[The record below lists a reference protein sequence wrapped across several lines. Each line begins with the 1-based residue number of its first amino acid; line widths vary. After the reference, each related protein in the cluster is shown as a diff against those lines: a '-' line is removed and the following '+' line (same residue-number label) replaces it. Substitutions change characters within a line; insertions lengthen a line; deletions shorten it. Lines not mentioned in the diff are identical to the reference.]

1 MPSAQPRL
9 IQTAPAY
16 RPAAPAALRGTQPA
30 ADAPKWRPGHFR
42 WVLFVLMLLT
52 IGRFHQHYSVL
63 MLLRPGML
71 LTAVALGF
79 AVLNPGAIARE
90 GLRTWP
96 SRVMIAL
103 GAWSIVSALFGI
115 SVGGSLAFIVE
126 FYSKVFLFWALLT
139 VAMRSARDI
148 RFFMWS
154 YVLSA
159 AFLVY
164 LAMFVF
170 SLTSFHD
177 GAINRLDNLYMYDSN
192 DIGCIFSVAI
202 PFALLLFQTSGP
214 RGKVATGLIL
224 VGIAGATALGG
235 SRGGLLGILAV
246 GLSTLVLASD
256 LSWTKRL
263 AFVAVFAGGLAA
275 FAPPGYWAQM
285 QTMKNL
291 ENDYNLTDEYGRL
304 KIAKR
309 GLGYF
314 YSHPVFGIG
323 AGNFQMAEGTISPLA
338 KDQVAEQVMWI
349 APHNSF
355 LQTAAEMGLPGFLLW
370 TSLIVGGV
378 IGMRRMRR
386 RMPREWRTGTPD
398 QRFLYLATTYI
409 PTALIGFAVTASFVS
424 FAYHDILPI
433 IVAMVSGMYLAVG
446 RAVSEPAAP
455 GPVPVPRH
463 WAPPGVLG
471 RPRGA

>member
-1 MPSAQPRL
+1 
-9 IQTAPAY
+9 
-16 RPAAPAALRGTQPA
+16 
-30 ADAPKWRPGHFR
+30 
-42 WVLFVLMLLT
+42 MLLT

-139 VAMRSARDI
+139 VAMRSAGDI

-202 PFALLLFQTSGP
+202 PFALLLFQTSGT
-214 RGKVATGLIL
+214 RGKIATGLIL

-246 GLSTLVLASD
+246 GLATLLLASD

-263 AFVAVFAGGLAA
+263 AFVAVFAAGLAA

-378 IGMRRMRR
+378 IGLRRMRK
-386 RMPREWRTGTPD
+386 RMPREWRMGTQD

-409 PTALIGFAVTASFVS
+409 PTALIGFSVTASFVS

-446 RAVSEPAAP
+446 RAVSQPVAPEPT
-455 GPVPVPRH
+455 PVPRH

>member
-1 MPSAQPRL
+1 MA
-9 IQTAPAY
+9 
-16 RPAAPAALRGTQPA
+16 QPA
-30 ADAPKWRPGHFR
+30 AAAPRWRPGHFR

-63 MLLRPGML
+63 MMLRPGML

-96 SRVMIAL
+96 SRVMLAL
-103 GAWSIVSALFGI
+103 GAWSVVTALFGI
-115 SVGGSLAFIVE
+115 GVGSSLSFIIE
-126 FYSKVFLFWALLT
+126 FYSKVLLFWALLT
-139 VAMRSARDI
+139 VAMRSAADI

-170 SLTSFHD
+170 SLTSFAG

-202 PFALLLFQTSGP
+202 PFALLLFQTSGA
-214 RGKVATGLIL
+214 RGKIATGLIL

-235 SRGGLLGILAV
+235 SRGGLLGIVAV
-246 GLSTLVLASD
+246 GLATLVLASD

-263 AFVAVFAGGLAA
+263 AFVAVFAGGLAW
-275 FAPPGYWAQM
+275 FAPPGYWEQM
-285 QTMKNL
+285 QTLKHL
-291 ENDYNLTDEYGRL
+291 ENDYNVTDDYGRL

-314 YSHPVFGIG
+314 YSHPLFGIG
-323 AGNFQMAEGTISPLA
+323 AGNFSLAEGTISPLA
-338 KDQVAEQVMWI
+338 KDQVAEQVMWV

-355 LQTAAEMGLPGFLLW
+355 LQTAAEMGVPGFLLW

-378 IGMRRMRR
+378 VGMLRMRK
-386 RMPREWRTGTPD
+386 RMPREWLRGTPD

-409 PTALIGFAVTASFVS
+409 PTALIGFSVTASFVS

-433 IVAMVSGMYLAVG
+433 VAAMVSGMYLAVG
-446 RAVSEPAAP
+446 SALSEPPAAEP
-455 GPVPVPRH
+455 TPVPRH
-463 WAPPGVLG
+463 WAPPGVVG
-471 RPRGA
+471 RPRSA